1 LSNNQG
7 EEEIMEGD
15 VKKIF
20 IVGAGTMG
28 HGLAQAFAQGGYQVS
43 LFSRTQQTLD
53 RASALMKS
61 SLDTMVEAG
70 LMDRGQIQ
78 AILNRITPTRSL
90 EEGAVDADLAIE
102 TVVEN
107 KDAKTEIFKQLDA
120 VCPPKTLLASN
131 TTFLN
136 IFDFVETSRPDKVLI
151 THWYTPP
158 QIIPLVDVVKG
169 PQTDEANIEL
179 VVRILKRMGK
189 KPVVFNKPIA
199 GYVASRL
206 MIAYQREVHYLLDND
221 YLSPKDLDDAAIW
234 GLALRMMVVG
244 VVQRFDF
251 GGLDLSART
260 IQRSSIESTPIEY
273 KPKKLFELVEQG
285 HVGVKAG
292 RGFYDYKGRS
302 EAEVCHDRD
311 VRLLKLLKILQET
324 DIAGPVI

>member
-1 LSNNQG
+1 M
-7 EEEIMEGD
+7 EEA
-15 VKKIF
+15 VKKIL

-28 HGLAQAFAQGGYQVS
+28 HGLAQAFAQGGYQVTM
-43 LFSRTQQTLD
+43 FSRTQQTLD
-53 RASALMKS
+53 RASLLIKS

-70 LMDRGQIQ
+70 LVDKGQVQ
-78 AILNRITPTRSL
+78 AILDRITPTRSL
-90 EEGAVDADLAIE
+90 EEGGREADLAIE
-102 TVVEN
+102 TVAEN
-107 KDAKTEIFKQLDA
+107 KEAKIEIFKQLDA

-151 THWYTPP
+151 THWYAPP

-179 VVRILKRMGK
+179 VVRILKEMGK
-189 KPVVFNKPIA
+189 KPVVFNRPVA
-199 GYVASRL
+199 GYVVSRL
-206 MIAYQREVHYLLDND
+206 QIAFQREVHYLLDND
-221 YLSPKDLDDAAIW
+221 YLSPKDLDEAAIW
-234 GLALRMMVVG
+234 GLALRMLVIG

-251 GGLDLSART
+251 GGLDLSVRT

-273 KPKKLFELVEQG
+273 KPKKLFELFEQG
-285 HVGVKAG
+285 HVGVKSG

-311 VRLLKLLKILQET
+311 VRLLKLLKILQDT
-324 DIAGPVI
+324 DLAGPVL